1 MKKQQTADSRAS
13 TWVSTS
19 GSASTTAWAWTKTKM
34 ELELELQS
42 ETSAAAA
49 GSIFFLATNAVVAKE
64 IDDVDEW
71 TLRKVIKIT
80 LEW

>member
-1 MKKQQTADSRAS
+1 
-13 TWVSTS
+13 
-19 GSASTTAWAWTKTKM
+19 M
-34 ELELELQS
+34 ELGLELES
-42 ETSAAAA
+42 ETSAAA
-49 GSIFFLATNAVVAKE
+49 GSIFFSATNAVVAKE

>member
-1 MKKQQTADSRAS
+1 MEL
-13 TWVSTS
+13 
-19 GSASTTAWAWTKTKM
+19 

-42 ETSAAAA
+42 ETSAAA
-49 GSIFFLATNAVVAKE
+49 GSIFFLATNAVVAKQ